1 MNGRSFSKTMPKIAK
16 QRAEQNR
23 IQIEQAAQS
32 LFTRQG
38 FHGTNIRDIAELA
51 QVSTGAIYTYFPT
64 KEALFESLVHSYE
77 KRIRAWR
84 TKKVENLGPPF
95 SRRSLELL
103 AAEIRA
109 FVSEHADYWKL
120 MYIDVVEF
128 NNRHFAQSFHN
139 VPEQFKWRLDAEL
152 NEVSANPAWCGIDPG
167 FVLATIYLQ
176 ILTYFLVE
184 RLFSGNQHLG
194 VSDDTAIRRIIDLV
208 LNGLW
213 KKDPGD
219 QFSSAESKPTRG
231 KPAGNKRRLGNKK
244 KQNKLSKLNRQ
255 DKSNKLNKR
264 SNVASKSTI
273 TKKISRNLGISNKEK

>member
-1 MNGRSFSKTMPKIAK
+1 MPKIAK

-23 IQIEQAAQS
+23 GQIEQAALS

-64 KEALFESLVHSYE
+64 KEALFESVVHSYE

-84 TKKVENLGPPF
+84 AKKVENLGPPF
-95 SRRSLELL
+95 SKHSLELL
-103 AAEIRA
+103 AREIRS
-109 FVSEHADYWKL
+109 FVFEHANYWKL

-167 FVLATIYLQ
+167 FVLATIYTH

-184 RLFSGNQHLG
+184 RLFGGNQHLG
-194 VSDDTAIRRIIDLV
+194 VSDDTAIRRIIDLI

-213 KKDPGD
+213 KRDRDSQPAAD
-219 QFSSAESKPTRG
+219 QFMPV
-231 KPAGNKRRLGNKK
+231 KRRPTANRAAKSKSDRSSLVEKKARQNKK
-244 KQNKLSKLNRQ
+244 GGEVT
-255 DKSNKLNKR
+255 KSR
-264 SNVASKSTI
+264 ASK
-273 TKKISRNLGISNKEK
+273 K

>member
-1 MNGRSFSKTMPKIAK
+1 MNERSFSNTMPKIAK
-16 QRAEQNR
+16 LRAEQNR
-23 IQIEQAAQS
+23 IQIEQAALS

-51 QVSTGAIYTYFPT
+51 EVSTGAIYTYFPT

-84 TKKVENLGPPF
+84 TKKVENLGTPF

-103 AAEIRA
+103 AGEIRA

-167 FVLATIYLQ
+167 FVLATVYLQ

-213 KKDPGD
+213 KKDQGG
-219 QFSSAESKPTRG
+219 QLSQAESKPTKS
-231 KPAGNKRRLGNKK
+231 KPAGTKRGLGNRK
-244 KQNKLSKLNRQ
+244 KQ
-255 DKSNKLNKR
+255 KS
-264 SNVASKSTI
+264 VASRSTA
-273 TKKISRNLGISNKEK
+273 TKKISRKPSNSTKEK

>member
-1 MNGRSFSKTMPKIAK
+1 MPKIAK

-23 IQIEQAAQS
+23 TQIEQAALS

-64 KEALFESLVHSYE
+64 KDALFESLVHSYE

-84 TKKVENLGPPF
+84 TKKVENMGPPF
-95 SRRSLELL
+95 SKQSLELL
-103 AAEIRA
+103 AGEIRS
-109 FVSEHADYWKL
+109 FVSEHTDYWKL

-167 FVLATIYLQ
+167 FVLATIYMQ

-213 KKDPGD
+213 RKDQGGQIPP
-219 QFSSAESKPTRG
+219 AKHPETKG
-231 KPAGNKRRLGNKK
+231 KPFKSKLLGNRRQQDTRDKRNKRNKQSGAAGK
-244 KQNKLSKLNRQ
+244 STLSKI
-255 DKSNKLNKR
+255 KSRKPGN
-264 SNVASKSTI
+264 ST
-273 TKKISRNLGISNKEK
+273 KEK

>member
-1 MNGRSFSKTMPKIAK
+1 MPKIAK

-23 IQIEQAAQS
+23 SQIEQAALS

-84 TKKVENLGPPF
+84 ANKVENMGPPF
-95 SRRSLELL
+95 SKRSLELL
-103 AAEIRA
+103 AGEIRS
-109 FVSEHADYWKL
+109 FVSEHTNYWKL

-152 NEVSANPAWCGIDPG
+152 NEVSADPAWCGIDPG
-167 FVLATIYLQ
+167 FVLATVYMQ

-213 KKDPGD
+213 RKDQGGQLPPAKLP
-219 QFSSAESKPTRG
+219 SASR
-231 KPAGNKRRLGNKK
+231 KPAKRKPIGNRPRTGISDKREKRNKQK
-244 KQNKLSKLNRQ
+244 KQN
-255 DKSNKLNKR
+255 
-264 SNVASKSTI
+264 
-273 TKKISRNLGISNKEK
+273 

>member
-1 MNGRSFSKTMPKIAK
+1 MPKIAK

-23 IQIEQAAQS
+23 AQIEQAALS

-38 FHGTNIRDIAELA
+38 FHGTNIRDIADLA

-64 KEALFESLVHSYE
+64 KDALFESLVHSYE

-84 TKKVENLGPPF
+84 ISKVENLGPPF
-95 SRRSLELL
+95 SKRSLELL
-103 AAEIRA
+103 AREIRS
-109 FVSEHADYWKL
+109 FVFEHADYWKL

-167 FVLATIYLQ
+167 FVLATIYMQ

-194 VSDDTAIRRIIDLV
+194 VSDDTVIRRIIDLA
-208 LNGLW
+208 LNGIW
-213 KKDPGD
+213 RKND
-219 QFSSAESKPTRG
+219 AG
-231 KPAGNKRRLGNKK
+231 KPALEKDGKTRKMPKSGSVNKQRR
-244 KQNKLSKLNRQ
+244 
-255 DKSNKLNKR
+255 
-264 SNVASKSTI
+264 VTSKST
-273 TKKISRNLGISNKEK
+273 TSKKTSRKQDNLTKEK

>member
-1 MNGRSFSKTMPKIAK
+1 MPKIAK
-16 QRAEQNR
+16 QRVEQNR
-23 IQIEQAAQS
+23 SQIEQAALS

-64 KEALFESLVHSYE
+64 KDALFESVVHSYE

-84 TKKVENLGPPF
+84 TKKVKNLGPPF
-95 SRRSLELL
+95 SKRSLGLL
-103 AAEIRA
+103 AAEIRSC
-109 FVSEHADYWKL
+109 VSEHADYWKL

-128 NNRHFAQSFHN
+128 NNRHFASSFHN

-184 RLFSGNQHLG
+184 RLFGGNQHLG

-213 KKDPGD
+213 RSD
-219 QFSSAESKPTRG
+219 QRG
-231 KPAGNKRRLGNKK
+231 QHSPAGHSAAKKKSARTSPGGNKT
-244 KQNKLSKLNRQ
+244 RP
-255 DKSNKLNKR
+255 NKLNKQNSAATR
-264 SNVASKSTI
+264 SKASK
-273 TKKISRNLGISNKEK
+273 KESRKAGNFKLR

>member
-1 MNGRSFSKTMPKIAK
+1 MPKIAK

-23 IQIEQAAQS
+23 GQIEQAALS

-51 QVSTGAIYTYFPT
+51 HVSTGAIYTYFPT

-84 TKKVENLGPPF
+84 TRQFDDLGPPF
-95 SRRSLELL
+95 SRRSLGLL
-103 AAEIRA
+103 AAEIRS
-109 FVSEHADYWKL
+109 FVYEHADYWKL

-184 RLFSGNQHLG
+184 RLFGGNQHLG

-213 KKDPGD
+213 RSERGGKTPPAGREPVKNRPSRKIPAG
-219 QFSSAESKPTRG
+219 G
-231 KPAGNKRRLGNKK
+231 KPN
-244 KQNKLSKLNRQ
+244 
-255 DKSNKLNKR
+255 LNKR
-264 SNVASKSTI
+264 NKPARVTAKSTSS
-273 TKKISRNLGISNKEK
+273 KKKSRKPGI